1 MPAISH
7 MRILTP
13 EAILPIPSTTIR
25 TASNQRCA
33 ALGKPPNIAVSTQAP
48 AHGRK
53 AAVAIVRMPLSETEL
68 RLVEAMFENKRDV
81 KAVLQVLPHAVVST
95 LYRQKKNYDTFGS
108 IHKPETTKKRRL
120 RKPVVADADPDPEA
134 STTPSSSDSPP
145 SRLSDTDRTVEML
158 FSQGCSVRVVQ
169 SWFPNRPKSSL
180 YRMQHNL
187 DVYGSVRKPETMW
200 KKKGRPCSV
209 TPEMKE
215 WLVQLVKEGKEM
227 WQRDLAYE
235 LFTKFGVFVSPSTIS
250 RLLKEQHISKR
261 LGPVASTEIG
271 EMGEEHEAE
280 EEDTHEVEE
289 EEEAFDIPITQD
301 PNLDPFFQLAF

>member
-1 MPAISH
+1 M
-7 MRILTP
+7 
-13 EAILPIPSTTIR
+13 
-25 TASNQRCA
+25 
-33 ALGKPPNIAVSTQAP
+33 STQAP

-53 AAVAIVRMPLSETEL
+53 AAVAIARMPLSETEL

-215 WLVQLVKEGKEM
+215 WLVQLVKEGKEIY
-227 WQRDLAYE
+227 D
-235 LFTKFGVFVSPSTIS
+235 FVES
-250 RLLKEQHISKR
+250 RLDINPVGLVPLVPYQGYFSLRNGNDRTGFIYEYQLTIFEGKDDKYRGINIQFIDTYQQSITNTPEAIKLQLIKKHKHLPNPAVYYVQSDISFPLEQT
-261 LGPVASTEIG
+261 LLPVAKRSLVKYISN
-271 EMGEEHEAE
+271 A
-280 EEDTHEVEE
+280 
-289 EEEAFDIPITQD
+289 A
-301 PNLDPFFQLAF
+301 